1 VDQDRQQPSDL
12 VPSLLREYGDAVRVV
27 LCDYLRPQEPLRNLF
42 ALAADYPLR
51 GGRMLRPSLCI
62 ATARAFGASV
72 DDAVRSAA
80 AIELLHNAFLVHDDI
95 EDDSDERRGR
105 PTLHVLHGVPMAVNV
120 GDALTLLGLR
130 ALIDNRSVVGLRLT
144 MRLLEE
150 ALRMAQETVEG
161 QAMELGWRRDN
172 ANYLEGAEYLEMT
185 LKKTC
190 WYTTIFPLRAGAL
203 IGTRKTLD
211 PDRFV
216 RFGFF
221 LGAAFQIQDDLL
233 NLLGDR
239 ERYGK
244 ELGGDLLEAKRTLIL
259 IHLLR
264 SVDSEERTRLDKVLA
279 LSRAERNPADARW
292 IRERMEAHGSID
304 FAREVA
310 HALAGAAHHEF
321 MNEFGAVPDSRDKRF
336 IGALTRWVLERA

>member
-1 VDQDRQQPSDL
+1 VTAETKAPLDL

-27 LCDYLRPQEPLRNLF
+27 LCDYLRPQEPLRNLYS
-42 ALAADYPLR
+42 LAADYPQR

-62 ATARAFGASV
+62 AAARAFGAAI

-105 PTLHVLHGVPMAVNV
+105 PTLHVLHGVPLAVNV
-120 GDALTLLGLR
+120 GDALTLMSLR
-130 ALIDNRSVVGLRLT
+130 ALIDNRKTMGLRLA
-144 MRLLEE
+144 MQVLEE
-150 ALRMAQETVEG
+150 ALQMAHATVEG
-161 QAMELGWRRDN
+161 QATELGWRRDN
-172 ANYLEGAEYLEMT
+172 ANHLEEADYLEMT

-190 WYTTIFPLRAGAL
+190 WYTAIFPIRAGAL
-203 IGTRKTLD
+203 IGTRAPLD
-211 PDRFV
+211 ADRFV

-233 NLLGDR
+233 NLLGNR

-259 IHLLR
+259 IHLLNAA
-264 SVDSEERTRLDKVLA
+264 DSEERTRLDKLLA
-279 LSRAERNPADARW
+279 LPRSERSDANARW
-292 IRERMEAHGSID
+292 IRERMDAHGSID
-304 FAREVA
+304 YARGVA
-310 HALAGAAHHEF
+310 HALAGAALHEF
-321 MNEFGAVPDSRDKRF
+321 TLAFGGVPDSRDKRF
-336 IGALTRWVLERA
+336 IGALPRWVLERA